1 MSSSASRRQRK
12 KLALENEAAKYRP
25 SKEAI
30 AHFFANLELRPM
42 TKEEIREAR
51 INSYPTVF

>member
-1 MSSSASRRQRK
+1 MSSSASRQRK
-12 KLALENEAAKYRP
+12 KQALENEAAIYRP

-30 AHFFANLELRPM
+30 AHFFTNLELKPM

>member
-1 MSSSASRRQRK
+1 MRSTSTNRKRK
-12 KLALENEAAKYRP
+12 KQALQNEAEKYIP

-30 AHFFANLELRPM
+30 AHFFKTLELRPM

-51 INSYPTVF
+51 INSYPPAF

>member
-1 MSSSASRRQRK
+1 MRSPSNRKRK
-12 KLALENEAAKYRP
+12 KQALQNESEKYIP

-30 AHFFANLELRPM
+30 AHFFKTLELRPM

-51 INSYPTVF
+51 INSYPPAF